1 LRCRRALG
9 KKKSWPGI
17 TIWIVIICGAI
28 AASPGLVCSAAVS
41 SNTRVISIGAAV
53 LIALCYYLSQSVWL
67 AGLGFFTLYRPLIGG
82 TLVGLILGEP
92 LAGARI
98 GASINLAYLGF
109 IATGGALPSD
119 ISLAGYLGT
128 ALALSTGLD
137 ERAALALTLP
147 LGMLGYLI
155 YQLRMTLDIG
165 FVRWGERLAER
176 GATRELFWCNA
187 IAPQALLL
195 ILCAVPCFM
204 AVYWGP
210 AWLAGNLATIPAW
223 MLNGLAGA
231 GALLPLVGL
240 AYSLFWLWHAEN
252 GAWFILGFIIAV
264 LTNVPL
270 LVLALAAGCV
280 AWLRHRRA
288 ASDPA
293 KPQIPSTNA
302 AHLLR
307 RRDLALAWLN
317 WLFYSHGSYNYERMQ
332 GLGFAHSMAPI
343 LRRLY
348 QDKPE
353 RAEALGRHMSYYNC
367 EPNLGSLVNGTVIA
381 LEEARANQGNVS
393 GDAIHAAKI
402 CMMGA
407 VSGVGDSLIQGTFIP
422 LALML
427 GIGLTQQSGLIGP
440 IIYCALVAAV
450 IWGIG
455 AFSFVLGYYGGQVAF
470 TQRLAGPWHGLLAG
484 LEMVGSVMLGALLV
498 SVVNLTTNVSLF
510 ISNQPTKLDDV
521 LNALFPHLLAFIFC
535 LGGVW
540 LFKHKV
546 KIGWVILGA
555 LVVGFIARLVG
566 VI

>member
-1 LRCRRALG
+1 M
-9 KKKSWPGI
+9 
-17 TIWIVIICGAI
+17 

-41 SNTRVISIGAAV
+41 TGIRAISVGAAA

-82 TLVGLILGEP
+82 TLVGLILGAP

-98 GASINLAYLGF
+98 GAAINLAYLGF

-128 ALALSTGLD
+128 ALALSSGLD

-176 GATRELFWCNA
+176 GATRELFWCNV

-210 AWLAGNLATIPAW
+210 AWLTGNLAMIPAW
-223 MLNGLAGA
+223 LLNGLAGA

-240 AYSLFWLWHAEN
+240 AYSLYWLWHAEN

-270 LVLALAAGCV
+270 LVLAFAAGCV
-280 AWLRHRRA
+280 AWLRHRQA
-288 ASDPA
+288 TPEPGKTQPA
-293 KPQIPSTNA
+293 TTTVE
-302 AHLLR
+302 HLLR

-332 GLGFAHSMAPI
+332 GMGFAHSMAPI

-348 QDKPE
+348 PDKQE
-353 RAEALGRHMSYYNC
+353 RAQALGRHMAYYNC
-367 EPNLGSLVNGTVIA
+367 EPNLGALINGTVIA
-381 LEEARANQGNVS
+381 LEETRASNGKVS

-402 CMMGA
+402 GMMGA
-407 VSGVGDSLIQGTFIP
+407 VSGVGDSLIQGTFVP

-440 IIYCALVAAV
+440 VIYCALVAAV

-455 AFSFVLGYYGGQVAF
+455 ASSFVLGYYGGQVAI
-470 TQRLAGPWHGLLAG
+470 TKRLAAGSWHGLLAG
-484 LEMVGSVMLGALLV
+484 LELVGSVMLGALLAR
-498 SVVNLTTNVSLF
+498 VVNLSTNVSL
-510 ISNQPTKLDDV
+510 IIGSQPVKLDDV
-521 LNALFPHLLAFIFC
+521 LNDLFPHLIAFILC
-535 LGGVW
+535 LGAVW
-540 LFKHKV
+540 LFKHRV
-546 KIGWVILGA
+546 KTWWVISGA
-555 LVVGFIARLVG
+555 LVVGFVARITG